1 MTPELTALFAL
12 PWGPLLIFGL
22 RIIDVSFD
30 TARVLAVVRGSRAA
44 AASLGFVQ
52 ALIWI
57 VAVGNAINYLNSW
70 YHILGYAAGFATG
83 TMVGMT
89 IERAFAYGLSQV
101 RIVSQYGGVEIAEAL
116 RERGYG
122 ATEVPGYGRDGGV
135 EIVHSVVQRQH
146 LTEVVRIV
154 DQWDSKAFVTVE
166 EPRVLRG
173 GLLARRSRMN
183 MSWGAAR
190 MGRQRV

>member
-1 MTPELTALFAL
+1 MSDIGALFAS
-12 PWGPLLIFGL
+12 PWGALLIFCC
-22 RIIDVSFD
+22 RVVDVSCD
-30 TARVLAVVRGSRAA
+30 TMRVLMAMRGHRAIAAV
-44 AASLGFVQ
+44 LGFIQ

-57 VAVGNAINYLNSW
+57 VAVGNAIKYLNSW

-89 IERAFAYGLSQV
+89 IERLLAYGLSQV
-101 RIVSQYGGVEIAEAL
+101 RIVSQHGGVEIAEAL

-146 LTEVVRIV
+146 LDEVVKIV
-154 DQWDSKAFVTVE
+154 DTWDSKAFVTVE

-173 GLLARRSRMN
+173 GLLARRNRVNIPWVSE
-183 MSWGAAR
+183 R